1 MGQIIL
7 WPMKKET
14 DIRRGRHCVFLKHV
28 HLVFVTKYRR
38 QIFDHDATEKLRT
51 YFSNVC
57 ADFEAERVEM
67 DGGPDHVHLLIN
79 YPPKL
84 AISSLV
90 NSLKG
95 VSSRLLRRDRPD
107 IAVRYYD
114 KGVLWSPGYFVSSC
128 ILTYQL
134 DLITTISVPGFAPIF
149 PDICYHLTHY
159 KPAAA
164 DISVASDNPAHYAD
178 AIRYNARTPL
188 QGSLLPLTRLV
199 WA

>member
-1 MGQIIL
+1 MEQNPIGI
-7 WPMKKET
+7 
-14 DIRRGRHCVFLKHV
+14 GS
-28 HLVFVTKYRR
+28 KYRR

-128 ILTYQL
+128 ILRKVR
-134 DLITTISVPGFAPIF
+134 ISGEI
-149 PDICYHLTHY
+149 
-159 KPAAA
+159 
-164 DISVASDNPAHYAD
+164 
-178 AIRYNARTPL
+178 
-188 QGSLLPLTRLV
+188 LLG
-199 WA
+199 

>member
-1 MGQIIL
+1 MIL
-7 WPMKKET
+7 WSVKKET
-14 DIRRGRHCVFLKHV
+14 DIRRGRHCVFLMHV

-57 ADFEAERVEM
+57 ADFEAELVEM
-67 DGGPDHVHLLIN
+67 DGEPDHVHLLIN

-95 VSSRLLRRDRPD
+95 VSGRLLRRDRPD
-107 IAVRYYD
+107 IAVRYYY

-134 DLITTISVPGFAPIF
+134 DLITTISAPNRISNVISIPLIIPSTSCNF
-149 PDICYHLTHY
+149 PTLELHIVQT
-159 KPAAA
+159 P
-164 DISVASDNPAHYAD
+164 D
-178 AIRYNARTPL
+178 AKK
-188 QGSLLPLTRLV
+188 SHV
-199 WA
+199 HF